1 MKKIELEVVT
11 ITQSVSQA
19 HSFAV
24 ILAEKGGKKRIP
36 IVIGNAEA
44 QAIAIALENIKPSRP
59 LTHDLLKE
67 MLDHF
72 HAVVSEVIIH
82 NLVDGIFYSTV
93 VLSYKTETIEFDS
106 RTSDAIAIAT
116 RFKCPIYTY
125 PGILEAAGLEVNE
138 SGQLIASTEESH
150 QGSDVEQEEESSI
163 EELEKKLSEALEN
176 EDYELA
182 ARLRDELNKRK

>member
-11 ITQSVSQA
+11 ITHSVSQA
-19 HSFAV
+19 NSFAV

-72 HAVVSEVIIH
+72 KANVSEVIIH
-82 NLVDGIFYSTV
+82 NLVDGIFFSTV
-93 VLSYKTETIEFDS
+93 VVSYQNETIEFDS
-106 RTSDAIAIAT
+106 RTSDAIAVAT

-125 PGILEAAGLEVNE
+125 PAILEAAGLEMNE
-138 SGQLIASTEESH
+138 AGALIPSSQDQSQDTQIEDEET
-150 QGSDVEQEEESSI
+150 SI

-182 ARLRDELNKRK
+182 ARLRDELNKRQ